1 MSDLTKPSEKLHLL
15 RHLADYPPSPP
26 FERKGERLGK
36 VFRLRKAG
44 KISDSGFTDRPDQCR
59 GDSRITETGFLLRIP
74 QYGRV
79 LNPLLHINSRN
90 SVSSWRNARNARNG
104 ANNFLASIGFTL
116 LELLV
121 VVFMIGILAA
131 IAIPSW
137 LSLLNTIR
145 VNNAQSTLYS
155 AMLQAK
161 SQATQQK
168 RIYQVSFREQD
179 NTAQFAIHSVNINPN
194 NAVWNALN
202 LSVKIDAAETTLYKH
217 PATGVWRVQF
227 NDKGH
232 ANGQLGRVT
241 VALRNSGQ
249 KKRCVFVST
258 LLGALRQGQENS
270 KPKNGRYC
278 Y

>member
-1 MSDLTKPSEKLHLL
+1 MSGLNKKSEK
-15 RHLADYPPSPP
+15 RHL
-26 FERKGERLGK
+26 FGRFFWLK
-36 VFRLRKAG
+36 KAR
-44 KISDSGFTDRPDQCR
+44 KIS
-59 GDSRITETGFLLRIP
+59 
-74 QYGRV
+74 
-79 LNPLLHINSRN
+79 
-90 SVSSWRNARNARNG
+90 
-104 ANNFLASIGFTL
+104 GFTL
-116 LELLV
+116 LELLL
-121 VVFMIGILAA
+121 VVFIISLLAA

-137 LSLLNTIR
+137 LSLLNTTR

-161 SQATQQK
+161 SKATEQK
-168 RIYQVSFREQD
+168 VIYQVSFREQN
-179 NTAQFAIHSVNINPN
+179 NTAQWAVHPVTINPLD
-194 NAVWNALN
+194 AGWHDLN
-202 LSVKIDAAETTLYKH
+202 PSVKIDAAETTLYKH

-227 NDKGH
+227 NHKGH

-241 VALRNSGQ
+241 VALRDSGK

>member
-15 RHLADYPPSPP
+15 RHLADYPPSLP
-26 FERKGERLGK
+26 FERGERLGK

-44 KISDSGFTDRPDQCR
+44 KISDSGFTDRPDRCR

-74 QYGRV
+74 Q
-79 LNPLLHINSRN
+79 LTADIHSRN
-90 SVSSWRNARNARNG
+90 PVSSWRNASNARNG
-104 ANNFLASIGFTL
+104 ANNFLPSSGFTL
-116 LELLV
+116 LELLL
-121 VVFMIGILAA
+121 VVFIISLLGA

-137 LSLLNTIR
+137 LSLLNTTR

-161 SQATQQK
+161 SKATEQK
-168 RIYQVSFREQD
+168 VIYQVSFREQN
-179 NTAQFAIHSVNINPN
+179 NTAQWAVHPVTINPLD
-194 NAVWNALN
+194 AGWHDLN
-202 LSVKIDAAETTLYKH
+202 PSVKIDAAETTLYKH

-227 NDKGH
+227 NHKGH

-241 VALRNSGQ
+241 VALRDSGK

>member
-1 MSDLTKPSEKLHLL
+1 MSGLSKKSEKGHL
-15 RHLADYPPSPP
+15 
-26 FERKGERLGK
+26 FRKYFWLK
-36 VFRLRKAG
+36 
-44 KISDSGFTDRPDQCR
+44 Q
-59 GDSRITETGFLLRIP
+59 
-74 QYGRV
+74 
-79 LNPLLHINSRN
+79 
-90 SVSSWRNARNARNG
+90 ARNI
-104 ANNFLASIGFTL
+104 SGFTL

-121 VVFMIGILAA
+121 VVFIISILAA

-137 LSLLNTIR
+137 LSFLNTIR
-145 VNNAQSTLYS
+145 VNTAQSTLYS

-168 RIYQVSFREQD
+168 VIYQVSFREQN
-179 NTAQFAIHSVNINPN
+179 NTAQWAVHPVNISPNDAIWHDLNP
-194 NAVWNALN
+194 L
-202 LSVKIDAAETTLYKH
+202 VKIDADETTLYQH

-227 NDKGH
+227 NSKGH

-241 VALRNSGQ
+241 VALRDSGK

-270 KPKNGRYC
+270 KARNGRYC